1 MEVKMILQ
9 DIIYEDAPFWVTFR
23 DGYFHV
29 YEDLP
34 CMGYAEHRLLTDSFD
49 EAKKFIHLQKK

>member
-1 MEVKMILQ
+1 MVLN
-9 DIIYEDAPFWVTFR
+9 DIIYEDAPYWVTFR

-34 CMGYAEHRLLTDSFD
+34 CIGYAKHRLLTDSFD
-49 EAKKFIHLQKK
+49 EAKKFINLQKK